1 MYEGDALRRND
12 FAKNKLVPHGTRRKR
27 RRRLPVEDDLR
38 KFRMG
43 RKENGRYDQS
53 SMSQL
58 EQRQPETGGEN
69 RAAEPRILSPEL
81 KRQFETLRGHLQRA
95 LWLAERCADDEATQ
109 ILRARL
115 TNLQAAALIVI
126 VGEVKAGKSS
136 LINALVREDV
146 CEVAPGPCT
155 AGIRE
160 LVYGG
165 ERKVVSLGQFRE
177 RIFLPKE
184 VLREVTMVDTPGTNS
199 IIQNHE
205 TITENYIPQSD
216 LVVFVFSAA
225 NPHTKSAWTL
235 LTLIRKEWHWKMV
248 FVLQQSDRA
257 SQRELTINREHVT
270 QYARDR
276 QVENPTVFTL
286 SAKRELEGIPE
297 SGFAEF
303 RSYLQNAIACGEVW
317 RMKVEGSYQ
326 TLRSVMARLLS
337 HLRLEKAAIDE
348 ERAFYQDLFRKVEAY
363 EARAYSL
370 KLAIVE
376 KLSATYDSLAKQS
389 EDEFA
394 KCLRLGKLF
403 KRAIP
408 FLRDKDTRTWL
419 HDLKAR
425 FERSARKQ
433 IQIEAA
439 GVSKDL
445 FDQMRT
451 MMDELT
457 QGIAGRQ
464 ERFRENPLL
473 PRTAAHSTMLEQLRA
488 KLEFI
493 RVDDEVLRGK
503 VAETKDVRTL
513 ALAGSGL
520 AGLGIIIA
528 ALSPILWLDITG
540 GIFLGTGIVLVA
552 VGLLWRRSSVLRD
565 FRQKLGDSRQEFHD
579 RLDSEFSQIF
589 DNLFYEVR
597 QALTESVFRL
607 DLQASFNA
615 PLLEE
620 TFQIGEAASDMV
632 MVSQRMVVAQ
642 QPDQPAAAA

>member
-1 MYEGDALRRND
+1 
-12 FAKNKLVPHGTRRKR
+12 
-27 RRRLPVEDDLR
+27 
-38 KFRMG
+38 
-43 RKENGRYDQS
+43 
-53 SMSQL
+53 MSQL
-58 EQRQPETGGEN
+58 EQRQSENGGTS
-69 RAAEPRILSPEL
+69 RTVALRILSPEL
-81 KRQFETLRGHLQRA
+81 RRQFETLRGHLQRA
-95 LWLAERCADDEATQ
+95 LWLAEKCADDEATQ

-136 LINALVREDV
+136 FINALIREDV

-165 ERKVVSLGQFRE
+165 ERKVLSLGQSRE
-177 RIFLPKE
+177 RVSLPKE

-205 TITENYIPQSD
+205 TITEEYIPQSD

-225 NPHTKSAWTL
+225 NPHTKSAWEL
-235 LTLIRKEWHWKMV
+235 LTLIRKEWHRKMV
-248 FVLQQSDRA
+248 FVLQQADRA
-257 SQRELTINREHVT
+257 SDEELTINREHVT

-286 SAKRELEGIPE
+286 SAKRELEGMPE
-297 SGFAEF
+297 SGFSEF
-303 RSYLQNAIACGEVW
+303 RHYLQSAIACGEVW

-337 HLRLEKAAIDE
+337 HLRREKEAIDE
-348 ERAFYQDLFRKVEAY
+348 ERAFYQDLVRKVETY

-376 KLSATYDSLAKQS
+376 KLSATYDNLAKES

-394 KCLRLGKLF
+394 KGLRLGKLF

-419 HDLKAR
+419 QDLKGR

-433 IQIEAA
+433 IRNEAA
-439 GVSKDL
+439 GVSKEL
-445 FDQMRT
+445 FDRMRT
-451 MMDELT
+451 MMDELA

-464 ERFRENPLL
+464 ERLRENAFLQH
-473 PRTAAHSTMLEQLRA
+473 ASAHSAMLEQLRD

-493 RVDDEVLRGK
+493 RVDDEILRGK
-503 VAETKDVRTL
+503 VSETKDVRTL

-520 AGLGIIIA
+520 AALGVIIA
-528 ALSPILWLDITG
+528 ALSPILWLDVTG
-540 GIFLGTGIVLVA
+540 GVFLAVGLLLVA
-552 VGLLWRRSSVLRD
+552 VGLIWRRSSVLRD

-579 RLDSEFSQIF
+579 RLDSEFSQVF
-589 DNLFYEVR
+589 DGLFHEVR
-597 QALTESVFRL
+597 EALT
-607 DLQASFNA
+607 
-615 PLLEE
+615 
-620 TFQIGEAASDMV
+620 
-632 MVSQRMVVAQ
+632 
-642 QPDQPAAAA
+642 

>member
-1 MYEGDALRRND
+1 M
-12 FAKNKLVPHGTRRKR
+12 
-27 RRRLPVEDDLR
+27 
-38 KFRMG
+38 
-43 RKENGRYDQS
+43 
-53 SMSQL
+53 
-58 EQRQPETGGEN
+58 
-69 RAAEPRILSPEL
+69 
-81 KRQFETLRGHLQRA
+81 
-95 LWLAERCADDEATQ
+95 WLAERCADHEATQ
-109 ILRARL
+109 ILRVRL
-115 TNLQAAALIVI
+115 TNLQAAALIVV

-165 ERKVVSLGQFRE
+165 ERKVVGLGQFRE
-177 RIFLPKE
+177 RVFLPKE

-225 NPHTKSAWTL
+225 NPHTKSAWAL
-235 LTLIRKEWHWKMV
+235 LTLIRKEWHRKMV

-257 SQRELTINREHVT
+257 SQRELTINREHVI

-276 QVENPTVFTL
+276 QVENPIVFTL

-376 KLSATYDSLAKQS
+376 KLSTTYDNLAKQS

-394 KCLRLGKLF
+394 KGLRLGKLF

-419 HDLKAR
+419 QDLKAR
-425 FERSARKQ
+425 
-433 IQIEAA
+433 
-439 GVSKDL
+439 L
-445 FDQMRT
+445 
-451 MMDELT
+451 
-457 QGIAGRQ
+457 
-464 ERFRENPLL
+464 
-473 PRTAAHSTMLEQLRA
+473 
-488 KLEFI
+488 
-493 RVDDEVLRGK
+493 
-503 VAETKDVRTL
+503 
-513 ALAGSGL
+513 
-520 AGLGIIIA
+520 
-528 ALSPILWLDITG
+528 
-540 GIFLGTGIVLVA
+540 
-552 VGLLWRRSSVLRD
+552 
-565 FRQKLGDSRQEFHD
+565 
-579 RLDSEFSQIF
+579 
-589 DNLFYEVR
+589 
-597 QALTESVFRL
+597 
-607 DLQASFNA
+607 
-615 PLLEE
+615 
-620 TFQIGEAASDMV
+620 
-632 MVSQRMVVAQ
+632 
-642 QPDQPAAAA
+642 

>member
-1 MYEGDALRRND
+1 
-12 FAKNKLVPHGTRRKR
+12 
-27 RRRLPVEDDLR
+27 
-38 KFRMG
+38 
-43 RKENGRYDQS
+43 
-53 SMSQL
+53 MSQL
-58 EQRQPETGGEN
+58 EQRQPETGGVN
-69 RAAEPRILSPEL
+69 RAVAPLILSPEL
-81 KRQFETLRGHLQRA
+81 KQQFETLRDHLQRA

-136 LINALVREDV
+136 FINALVREEV
-146 CEVAPGPCT
+146 CEVAPGPCI

-165 ERKVVSLGQFRE
+165 ERKVVSLGQFCE
-177 RIFLPKE
+177 RVFLPKE

-205 TITENYIPQSD
+205 TITEDYIPQSD

-225 NPHTKSAWTL
+225 NPHTKSAWEL
-235 LTLIRKEWHWKMV
+235 LTLIRKEWHRKMV
-248 FVLQQSDRA
+248 FVLQQADRA
-257 SQRELTINREHVT
+257 SQKELTINREHVT
-270 QYARDR
+270 QYARER

-286 SAKRELEGIPE
+286 SAKRELEGMPE
-297 SGFAEF
+297 SGFVEF
-303 RSYLQNAIACGEVW
+303 RNYLQNAIVCGEVW

-326 TLRSVMARLLS
+326 TLRSVMATLLS
-337 HLRLEKAAIDE
+337 HLRLEKAAVDE
-348 ERAFYQDLFRKVEAY
+348 ERAFYQDLLRKVEAH

-394 KCLRLGKLF
+394 KGLRVGKLF

-419 HDLKAR
+419 QDLKAR
-425 FERSARKQ
+425 FERSARKE
-433 IQIEAA
+433 IQIEAV

-445 FDQMRT
+445 FDEMRT
-451 MMDELT
+451 MMDKLA
-457 QGIAGRQ
+457 QSVAGRQ
-464 ERFRENPLL
+464 ERIRENAHL
-473 PRTAAHSTMLEQLRA
+473 PQATDHLEMLEQLRS

-540 GIFLGTGIVLVA
+540 GIFLGTGIFLVG

-565 FRQKLGDSRQEFHD
+565 FRQKLGDSRQGFHD

-589 DNLFYEVR
+589 DGLFYEVR
-597 QALTESVFRL
+597 QALTETLFRL

-632 MVSQRMVVAQ
+632 MVSQRIPVTQ
-642 QPDQPAAAA
+642 QSDQPSVAA

>member
-1 MYEGDALRRND
+1 
-12 FAKNKLVPHGTRRKR
+12 
-27 RRRLPVEDDLR
+27 
-38 KFRMG
+38 
-43 RKENGRYDQS
+43 
-53 SMSQL
+53 MSQL
-58 EQRQPETGGEN
+58 EQRQSENGGTS
-69 RAAEPRILSPEL
+69 RAVALRILSPEL
-81 KRQFETLRGHLQRA
+81 RRQFETLRGHLQRA
-95 LWLAERCADDEATQ
+95 LWLAEKCADDEATQ

-136 LINALVREDV
+136 FINALIREDV

-165 ERKVVSLGQFRE
+165 ERKVLSLGQSRE
-177 RIFLPKE
+177 RVSLPKE

-205 TITENYIPQSD
+205 TITEEYIPQSD

-225 NPHTKSAWTL
+225 NPHTKSAWEL
-235 LTLIRKEWHWKMV
+235 LTLIRKEWHRKMV

-257 SQRELTINREHVT
+257 SDEELTINREHVT

-286 SAKRELEGIPE
+286 SANREMCGMEN
-297 SGFAEF
+297 SGFSEF
-303 RSYLQNAIACGEVW
+303 RSYLQSAIACGEVW

-326 TLRSVMARLLS
+326 TLRSVMAKLLT
-337 HLRLEKAAIDE
+337 HLRREKEAIDE
-348 ERAFYQDLFRKVEAY
+348 ERAFYQDLVRKVEAT
-363 EARAYSL
+363 AATAYSL
-370 KLAIVE
+370 KSDVVG
-376 KLSATYDSLAKQS
+376 KLSTTYDTLARQS

-394 KCLRLGKLF
+394 RGLRLGKLF

-408 FLRDKDTRTWL
+408 FLRDKDTGTWL
-419 HDLKAR
+419 KDLKTR

-433 IQIEAA
+433 IRQEAA
-439 GVSKDL
+439 GVSKEL
-445 FDQMRT
+445 FDLMRA
-451 MMDELT
+451 MMDELA

-464 ERFRENPLL
+464 ERLRENAFL
-473 PRTAAHSTMLEQLRA
+473 PHASAHSAMLEQLRD

-493 RVDDEVLRGK
+493 RVDDEILRGK
-503 VAETKDVRTL
+503 VSETKDVRTL

-520 AGLGIIIA
+520 AALGVIIA
-528 ALSPILWLDITG
+528 ALSPILWLDVTG
-540 GIFLGTGIVLVA
+540 GVFLAVGLLLVA
-552 VGLLWRRSSVLRD
+552 VGLIWRRSSVLRD

-589 DNLFYEVR
+589 DGLFYEVR
-597 QALTESVFRL
+597 QALTETLFRL

-632 MVSQRMVVAQ
+632 MVAQRIPVGMPLE
-642 QPDQPAAAA
+642 QPSAAA

>member
-1 MYEGDALRRND
+1 
-12 FAKNKLVPHGTRRKR
+12 
-27 RRRLPVEDDLR
+27 
-38 KFRMG
+38 
-43 RKENGRYDQS
+43 
-53 SMSQL
+53 MSQL
-58 EQRQPETGGEN
+58 EQRQPENGGPS
-69 RAAEPRILSPEL
+69 RTVAPRILSPEL
-81 KRQFETLRGHLQRA
+81 KEQFETLRGHLQRA
-95 LWLAERCADDEATQ
+95 LWLAEKCADDEATQ

-136 LINALVREDV
+136 FINALIREDV

-165 ERKVVSLGQFRE
+165 ERKVLSLGQSRE
-177 RIFLPKE
+177 RVSLPKE

-205 TITENYIPQSD
+205 TITEEYIPQSD

-225 NPHTKSAWTL
+225 NPHTKSAWEL
-235 LTLIRKEWHWKMV
+235 LTLIRKEWHRKMV
-248 FVLQQSDRA
+248 FVLQQADRA
-257 SQRELTINREHVT
+257 SEEELVINREHVT

-276 QVENPTVFTL
+276 QVENPTVFIL
-286 SAKRELEGIPE
+286 SANREMCGMEN
-297 SGFAEF
+297 SGFSEF
-303 RSYLQNAIACGEVW
+303 RSYLQSAIACGEVW

-326 TLRSVMARLLS
+326 TLRSVMTKLLA
-337 HLRLEKAAIDE
+337 HLRREKEAIDE
-348 ERAFYQDLFRKVEAY
+348 ERAFYQDMVRKVEAT
-363 EARAYSL
+363 AATAYSL
-370 KLAIVE
+370 KLDIVE
-376 KLSATYDSLAKQS
+376 KLSTTYDTLARQS

-394 KCLRLGKLF
+394 RGLRLGKLF

-419 HDLKAR
+419 QDLKAR

-433 IQIEAA
+433 IQHDAA

-445 FDQMRT
+445 FDRMRT
-451 MMDELT
+451 MMDELA

-464 ERFRENPLL
+464 ERLRENAFL
-473 PRTAAHSTMLEQLRA
+473 PHAAAHSAMLEQLRD

-493 RVDDEVLRGK
+493 RVDDEILRGK
-503 VAETKDVRTL
+503 VSETKDVRTL

-520 AGLGIIIA
+520 AALGVIIA
-528 ALSPILWLDITG
+528 ALSPILWLDVTG
-540 GIFLGTGIVLVA
+540 GVFLATGIFLVA
-552 VGLLWRRSSVLRD
+552 VGLIWRRSSVLRD
-565 FRQKLGDSRQEFHD
+565 FRQKLGDSRQEFHA

-589 DNLFYEVR
+589 DGLFYEVR
-597 QALTESVFRL
+597 QALTETLFRL

-632 MVSQRMVVAQ
+632 MVAQRIPVAPPLE
-642 QPDQPAAAA
+642 QPSAAA

>member
-1 MYEGDALRRND
+1 
-12 FAKNKLVPHGTRRKR
+12 
-27 RRRLPVEDDLR
+27 
-38 KFRMG
+38 MG
-43 RKENGRYDQS
+43 RKETGRYYQRR
-53 SMSQL
+53 MSQL
-58 EQRQPETGGEN
+58 EQRQPEADGVN
-69 RAAEPRILSPEL
+69 RAVAPHILSPEL
-81 KRQFETLRGHLQRA
+81 KQQFETLRDYLQRA
-95 LWLAERCADDEATQ
+95 VWLAERCADGEATE

-115 TNLQAAALIVI
+115 ANLQAAALIVI

-136 LINALVREDV
+136 FINALVREEV

-165 ERKVVSLGQFRE
+165 ERKIVSLGQCRE
-177 RIFLPKE
+177 RVFLPKE
-184 VLREVTMVDTPGTNS
+184 VLREVTVVDTPGTNS

-205 TITENYIPQSD
+205 SITEDYIPQSD
-216 LVVFVFSAA
+216 LVVFIFSAP
-225 NPHTKSAWTL
+225 NPHTKSAWEL
-235 LTLIRKEWHWKMV
+235 LTLIRKEWHPKMV

-257 SQRELTINREHVT
+257 SQRELTMNREHVT

-276 QVENPTVFTL
+276 QVENPIVFAL

-297 SGFAEF
+297 SGFFEF

-326 TLRSVMARLLS
+326 TLRSVMTKLLS
-337 HLRLEKAAIDE
+337 HLRLEEAAIED
-348 ERAFYQDLFRKVEAY
+348 ERAFYQDLVRKVEAH

-376 KLSATYDSLAKQS
+376 KLSTTYDSLARQS

-394 KCLRLGKLF
+394 KGLRLGGLF

-419 HDLKAR
+419 QDLKAR
-425 FERSARKQ
+425 FERSAKKQ
-433 IQIEAA
+433 IQNETT

-445 FDQMRT
+445 FDEMRT

-464 ERFRENPLL
+464 ERIRESALL
-473 PRTAAHSTMLEQLRA
+473 PRTAAHPAMLEQLRS

-503 VAETKDVRTL
+503 VAETKDIRTL

-540 GIFLGTGIVLVA
+540 GIFLATGILLVA

-565 FRQKLGDSRQEFHD
+565 FRQKLGDSRQAFHD

-589 DNLFYEVR
+589 DGLFYAVR
-597 QALTESVFRL
+597 QALSETLFRL
-607 DLQASFNA
+607 DLQVSFNA
-615 PLLEE
+615 PLLQE

-632 MVSQRMVVAQ
+632 MVSERMVVAQ
-642 QPDQPAAAA
+642 QPDQPSVAA

>member
-1 MYEGDALRRND
+1 MA
-12 FAKNKLVPHGTRRKR
+12 
-27 RRRLPVEDDLR
+27 
-38 KFRMG
+38 
-43 RKENGRYDQS
+43 
-53 SMSQL
+53 
-58 EQRQPETGGEN
+58 
-69 RAAEPRILSPEL
+69 PRILSPEL

-95 LWLAERCADDEATQ
+95 LWLAEKCADDEATQ

-136 LINALVREDV
+136 FINALIREDV

-165 ERKVVSLGQFRE
+165 ERRELSLGQSRE
-177 RIFLPKE
+177 RVSLPKE

-205 TITENYIPQSD
+205 AITEEYIPQSD

-225 NPHTKSAWTL
+225 NPHTKSAWEL
-235 LTLIRKEWHWKMV
+235 LTLIRKEWHRKMV
-248 FVLQQSDRA
+248 FVLQQADRA
-257 SQRELTINREHVT
+257 SEEELIINREHVT

-286 SAKRELEGIPE
+286 SANREMCGMEN
-297 SGFAEF
+297 SGFSEF
-303 RSYLQNAIACGEVW
+303 RSYLQSAIACGEVW

-326 TLRSVMARLLS
+326 TLRSVMTKLLA
-337 HLRLEKAAIDE
+337 HLRREKEAIDE
-348 ERAFYQDLFRKVEAY
+348 ERAFYQDLVRKVEAN
-363 EARAYSL
+363 AAAAYSL
-370 KLAIVE
+370 KLDIVE
-376 KLSATYDSLAKQS
+376 RLSTTYDSLAKQS

-394 KCLRLGKLF
+394 RGLRLGKLF

-419 HDLKAR
+419 QDLKAR

-433 IQIEAA
+433 IQNEAA
-439 GVSKDL
+439 GVSKEL
-445 FDQMRT
+445 FDRMRA
-451 MMDELT
+451 MMDELA
-457 QGIAGRQ
+457 QGIAGRE
-464 ERFRENPLL
+464 ERLRESALL
-473 PRTAAHSTMLEQLRA
+473 PHAAAHSSMLVQLKE

-493 RVDDEVLRGK
+493 RVDDEILRGK
-503 VAETKDVRTL
+503 VSETKDVRTL

-520 AGLGIIIA
+520 AALGVIIA
-528 ALSPILWLDITG
+528 ALSPVLWLDVTG
-540 GIFLGTGIVLVA
+540 GIFLATGILLVA
-552 VGLLWRRSSVLRD
+552 VGLIWRRSSVLRD

-589 DNLFYEVR
+589 DGLFHEVR
-597 QALTESVFRL
+597 EALTETLFRL

-632 MVSQRMVVAQ
+632 MVAQRIPVGMPLE
-642 QPDQPAAAA
+642 QPSAAA